1 MPQTRTLLSVQT
13 GQARRMRMAGRS
25 LVSAMVKLP
34 VQGPVPVGP
43 LGLLGDEQAEKLIQT
58 AEVEAQKVAFERRYG
73 PDTGSGTQPFIQGA
87 REIDESTGAD
97 SDIGAMVIETLTNPV
112 GALKRGSASL
122 INYGVDRLTQ
132 PGQIAARD
140 AIGQLYLN
148 DPRELA
154 AFLEANPVNVPAPVF
169 PGPRAP
175 NPFALTPRA
184 PISAPRPRSSR

>member
-1 MPQTRTLLSVQT
+1 VANHALTLVNTGKMKPGLFSAQGVQ
-13 GQARRMRMAGRS
+13 Q
-25 LVSAMVKLP
+25 KLRI
-34 VQGPVPVGP
+34 
-43 LGLLGDEQAEKLIQT
+43 LLGDEQAEKLIQT

-87 REIDESTGAD
+87 REIDESAGAD

-140 AIGQLYLN
+140 AIGQLYLD
-148 DPRELA
+148 DPRKLA

-175 NPFALTPRA
+175 NPFAFTPPA
-184 PISAPRPRSSR
+184 PISSPRPRSSQGSRRQ